1 MFILLYS
8 IYVWI
13 AVLLFFALMVR
24 ALQHELEAFNSHLKG
39 VFVLR
44 LFANNFRLNLDWLQ
58 RAGKH
63 GADC

>member
-39 VFVLR
+39 VFVLH
-44 LFANNFRLNLDWLQ
+44 LFANNFRLI
-58 RAGKH
+58 
-63 GADC
+63 